1 MARMQGFGR
10 KREEEE
16 EQKRAQQKAADAS
29 QDSAVVQGRNYAK
42 ETAGALGQTGYKV
55 VSENKVNPFE
65 QTAKKT
71 NEQLLADYDAEMA
84 GRDGMAMGMTP
95 KRDLGT
101 RDVEVDFSTIKDNKQ
116 AAYFASTLANEDVAE
131 EFLKDWADY
140 SRQDSDDVLY
150 SAEDLL
156 GDRLFAA
163 PHSTKGKNQAT
174 VNTAMSTLASGLMMD
189 ADGNDIDLTG
199 ASLPM
204 VIQSIRTDPDTTSRK
219 EKTKALYTLTQTP
232 GSRFYGMTFDED
244 LANTFLSSADW
255 DADAYSKAVKE
266 YQSSFYASSGHD
278 EENIQTYLELA
289 NEISGGDDYGDSYST
304 RQQRSMRAALDK
316 AWEDSTGL
324 RAPTDD
330 DIAAW
335 SQQEQTAQAEGKSA
349 GSLFKFLFGDEQK
362 KAEKESERDA
372 EKQQAS
378 AFEQLSSRD
387 DVARAALTASTAPGI
402 ALPGETQSGERWV
415 TKLQEEQKQEE
426 SDAGAQMQAQFGGE
440 KNGGNVDL
448 TKRPQVGYE
457 AMAAAG
463 WGDYTEP
470 GGVSTVLTTGYGAP
484 DDGFMAQMT
493 PIREDGSVLT
503 PDELDAYYDSVR
515 EAVNQGKSIAEADP
529 QHLVLASRKGTPE
542 ELAKET
548 DWLNAYGEELHQ
560 AQEAYYA
567 QETPAQ
573 AQEQT
578 GEGKRWFSELYE
590 SRQEEQSAPVAQRES
605 VSTPGEAMALYLRGE
620 ALTQEEHQW
629 LDDVLNSNGAKLLLN
644 QQGFVGSIGEW
655 TTYGMDKYAKTLYA
669 QGAIPS
675 DVGSWIQ
682 QDLDILQSGVLDE
695 ATAGAGY
702 LALIQILNDA
712 DAWIES
718 GAVSI
723 PSGKNAYNVYM
734 STHDEAKAVSESIRE
749 AQRIA
754 VQNQKSAV
762 EAQKQAEEETY
773 QNLVN
778 AVTAG
783 TATSEQIEQ
792 YYDRNFT
799 GYTPVAAS
807 DKGYITFGKN
817 LNAVLDAND
826 GEYWNGTSAAAAEGM
841 EGEEQTRFR
850 EALADEARDILFE
863 YGTVANSLGMTTQ
876 EYLDKCGIETPY
888 QIADIAYT
896 RMVREGNEFLNSP
909 VAQAGLETD
918 DSPTIGVLPAAGMGA
933 AYGVVS
939 TADSLASAPYN
950 MLDAASYE
958 ANVRDIKSE
967 YNGQYGI
974 NGRAIYREQLIQYAN
989 SGSLS
994 QEQSAAL
1001 LENIAQVTD
1010 IYDVGYKIDQ
1020 GWLGN
1025 GYRAFMGMM
1034 DNVQSGMLD
1043 FASLGNELEQTVF
1056 NASASISGSA
1066 AGMLATGTLGALG
1079 AAPLAASGAVYG
1091 MQAWNDAYEEAVSNG
1106 LSKPTAAKL
1115 AVGPALISTVINA
1128 PGAEAEGNL
1137 LGGRSML
1144 EQDLAKQDALKA
1156 LTLRGKIAMYAKSL
1170 AEEVPKTMLSEG
1182 KEEAAEDVATSLYL
1196 STFYPMAQKID
1207 AGEKLQFSDIL
1218 AGLAS
1223 IEPMELL
1230 KDGTKSFVGGA
1241 LASVVFTMT
1250 GYAGMAIRRKLPG
1263 YHAPAVDLSQE
1274 MLDGK
1279 ADVTA
1284 ENIAKVTE
1292 SLAEELE
1299 KPEVAQ
1305 AVNEAAKQAQ
1315 DAQNTIAAAA
1325 AGVGAQHFEEGNE
1338 QARMQQTAQE
1348 KADAAQQA
1356 ADAAKSEF
1364 EEYSAAV
1371 MVGDL
1376 EKIKDMQ
1383 QARVRMGENQKTA
1396 NEYADTAEKHKAAA
1410 QEAYQKG
1417 MDEARARGAQISREQ
1432 NAQTV
1437 EQWRAEMEAMSQI
1450 ADIDT
1455 EMDTMRQSYAEAEEM
1470 ELDEDTR
1477 QAIEDR
1483 LNELRRERVEIG
1495 LPGREEAAQTREM
1508 FEQQYV
1514 QAKEL
1519 GMDEDTLSAI
1529 QKQIEL
1535 AQAKERIYTQSAYD
1549 WALEEELYPGETG
1562 GRQTVQAAQTTGR
1575 YANPDAEVQL
1585 TGAQEQQTGE
1595 RVAPEENYGTADG
1608 RPEKTVTVA
1617 SATFEEAY
1625 APELKTLDTI
1635 IKAGKQAEA
1644 LTQALRNGDPVSA
1657 KQIEQAQKTLIESLS
1672 QLDDD
1677 ALDVFASEVSD
1688 ALTKSGELEVETD
1701 EAKARDEANAQASY
1715 EKYLTDTAKK
1725 ELAKETYTALDG
1737 VAKTLRNRKV
1747 FINESQAADILYMTG
1762 KKTIPQVNIAYGTKF
1777 TTNRAER
1784 AIPLDGSFYVELAKE
1799 SRGIMN
1805 EASLNPAE
1813 DVMRALMRRKEAYSA
1828 MRQKVE
1834 EPKDRAQIRRAAKG
1848 VMEGDVGQ
1856 SAQTQENQQEKR
1868 TYRGVEVEQAEGKSK
1883 PTGSNY
1889 GENIYSATKRFAK
1902 ALGIGI
1908 KLGDSRVPKDASG
1921 YYQTRVGYAGVDAKS
1936 ASRVDVVIHEIGHA
1950 LSEKLG
1956 LTGTPEMV
1964 SNLKGENTS
1973 WAQNYSDAEM
1983 SEEAMAEYV
1992 WRRVLSDE
2000 QGRRFA
2006 GDEFTDMFDHQLR
2019 QKGYDKAFDTYKNDI
2034 RKWLNQSTQDRLQS
2048 MVVDRANAKEK
2059 ETLKEKLLRL
2069 TYEFVDS
2076 SAPAEL
2082 VNEKIRAETG
2092 ENKVEFSENLRDA
2105 ILLRNKADE
2114 RALHII
2120 GEGLVAR
2127 DGSTIIGG
2135 SFADAIKEGGL
2146 KGKDYKEFELY
2157 WLVKDS
2163 LDRDKQKKPVFD
2175 DGFASNAERK
2185 AFIAEKDKAH
2195 PEYAK
2200 TVDSLLKTWN
2210 AFTHEYLVGSG
2221 RLDEAGW
2228 KYFQSI
2234 YPYYAPTYRIK
2245 DGDFSIEKAKKAGF
2259 SVRQAKGST
2268 ELILNPMDS
2277 MLEMV
2282 GQIVRQDMNN
2292 QAAQK
2297 LETLLD
2303 THEGLGEIAHKIETE
2318 SRTDRPA
2325 QFDPLNGEFGD
2336 LIQSNVE
2343 ETGADGQNIITVWH
2357 DDGSTSKIEILN
2369 EPFFRMMANTPD
2381 NGTQVTDFIGRGTRA
2396 MTFLTTGANS
2406 VFGVRNF
2413 ARDFQNGVNNGTWAN
2428 NYLDGARKWLMT
2440 AYRIASGDEA
2450 IKGYDALGGSDGR
2463 IDTTKKGI
2471 DDLRHT
2477 LYTTE
2482 RLFHTQDGKWT
2493 PLNMEYFKN
2502 YDTSTLKGTAKWAG
2516 KRLFEFATLQG
2527 PNEFIEKTTRVAEY
2541 LYGKHDLN
2549 TAEGRAEAYRAAQE
2563 STVDFGRKGASSV
2576 GRGIRNIVPFMNASL
2591 QGVYRTGRQFTA
2603 QERGQL
2609 VSRVMRSILNTGL
2622 FTAVCAGLRAKFL
2635 DDEDKEQFAF
2645 LSDDL
2650 KNGHFF
2656 IPNLL
2661 PQVFGE
2667 APLIRIPIDQ
2677 SPLDYFTHAMVF
2689 NALESGKGDEF
2700 TIDMTTTFATMVD
2713 SLNPV
2718 GSTIFDPLI
2727 STQTNKNW
2735 YGSRIVPTYME
2746 SWDPTTQYTE
2756 DTPNTFIRLS
2766 RFINALPG
2774 NPEISP
2780 MMLQYVAQQYTGYV
2794 GQVAIPTIGGDD
2806 PLTAFTAYARKM
2818 LTSDPLKSN
2827 DVVSEVY
2834 NANTFLTTVVK
2845 AGDNGREFNMLRG
2858 DLTPRQAQRAY
2869 DEAYDLTHSG
2879 GTLYEAKQ
2887 TISEGYEKIKAIN
2900 ARTDLTDEEK
2910 YEKSSKIRAKMCEL
2924 ALEAN
2929 QEFAKYQE
2937 KWITGE
2943 SLLTGMLK
2951 TWGGGTTIKKQK

>member
-16 EQKRAQQKAADAS
+16 EQKRAQQQKAADAS

-116 AAYFASTLANEDVAE
+116 AAYFASTLANEDIAE

-140 SRQDSDDVLY
+140 SQQDSDDVLY

-174 VNTAMSTLASGLMMD
+174 VNTAMGTLASGLMMD

-204 VIQSIRTDPDTTSRK
+204 VIQGIRADPDTTSRK

-255 DADAYSKAVKE
+255 DDKKYKKAVDE
-266 YQSSFYASSGHD
+266 YQSAFYAGSGHD
-278 EENIQTYLELA
+278 DDNLKRYLELVA
-289 NEISGGDDYGDSYST
+289 EISGGDDYGDSYST

-335 SQQEQTAQAEGKSA
+335 SQQEQTAQEEGKSA
-349 GSLFKFLFGDEQK
+349 GSLSKFLKLLFGDEQK

-372 EKQQAS
+372 GEQQTS
-378 AFEQLSSRD
+378 TIEQLSSRD

-402 ALPGETQSGERWV
+402 ALPQEQEKDSGRWINQ
-415 TKLQEEQKQEE
+415 LQEKQEE
-426 SDAGAQMQAQFGGE
+426 
-440 KNGGNVDL
+440 
-448 TKRPQVGYE
+448 
-457 AMAAAG
+457 
-463 WGDYTEP
+463 
-470 GGVSTVLTTGYGAP
+470 
-484 DDGFMAQMT
+484 
-493 PIREDGSVLT
+493 
-503 PDELDAYYDSVR
+503 
-515 EAVNQGKSIAEADP
+515 
-529 QHLVLASRKGTPE
+529 
-542 ELAKET
+542 
-548 DWLNAYGEELHQ
+548 
-560 AQEAYYA
+560 
-567 QETPAQ
+567 ETPSQPTEQ
-573 AQEQT
+573 ATLTAEEPSGQT
-578 GEGKRWFSELYE
+578 GDGKRWFDELYE

-605 VSTPGEAMALYLRGE
+605 VSTPGEALALYLRGE
-620 ALTQEEHQW
+620 PLTQEEHQW

-644 QQGFVGSIGEW
+644 QQGIVGSIGEW
-655 TTYGMDKYAKTLYA
+655 TTYGMDKRAKTLYA

-754 VQNQKSAV
+754 VQSQKSAV
-762 EAQKQAEEETY
+762 EAQKQADEEAY

-783 TATSEQIEQ
+783 TATPEQIEQ

-799 GYTPVAAS
+799 AYTPIAAS

-817 LNAVLDAND
+817 LNAVLDASD
-826 GEYWNGTSAAAAEGM
+826 GEYWSGTSAAAAEGM
-841 EGEEQTRFR
+841 EGEEQNRFR
-850 EALADEARDILFE
+850 EALADEARNILFE

-896 RMVREGNEFLNSP
+896 RMVKQGNEFLNSP

-918 DSPTIGVLPAAGMGA
+918 DSPTIGVLPAAGAGA

-989 SGSLS
+989 SGNLS
-994 QEQSAAL
+994 DEQSAAL
-1001 LENIAQVTD
+1001 LQNIAQVTD

-1066 AGMLATGTLGALG
+1066 AGMLATGTLGAMG

-1115 AVGPALISTVINA
+1115 AAGPALISTVINA
-1128 PGAEAEGNL
+1128 PGAEAEGDL
-1137 LGGRSML
+1137 LGGRSLL
-1144 EQDLAKQDALKA
+1144 ERDLAKQDALKA

-1207 AGEKLQFSDIL
+1207 AGEKPQFSDFL

-1223 IEPMELL
+1223 VEPMELL

-1241 LASVVFTMT
+1241 FASVVFTMT

-1315 DAQNTIAAAA
+1315 DAQNTVAAAA

-1338 QARMQQTAQE
+1338 QVRMQQAAQE

-1371 MVGDL
+1371 IAGDL
-1376 EKIKDMQ
+1376 DKIKDMQ

-1417 MDEARARGAQISREQ
+1417 MDEARTRGAQISREQ

-1455 EMDTMRQSYAEAEEM
+1455 EMNAMRQSYAEAEEM
-1470 ELDEDTR
+1470 GLDEDTR

-1519 GMDEDTLSAI
+1519 GMDEDTLTAI
-1529 QKQIEL
+1529 QKQVEL

-1562 GRQTVQAAQTTGR
+1562 GRQTVQAAQSAGR

-1595 RVAPEENYGTADG
+1595 NITPEGDYGTADG

-1617 SATFEEAY
+1617 STTFEEAY
-1625 APELKTLDTI
+1625 APELKTLDAI
-1635 IKAGKQAEA
+1635 IEAGKQAEA
-1644 LTQALRNGDPVSA
+1644 LTQAIRNGEPVSA
-1657 KQIEQAQKTLIESLS
+1657 KQIEQVQKAMGKSLS

-1677 ALDVFASEVSD
+1677 ALDVFASEVND
-1688 ALTKSGELEVETD
+1688 ALTKSGELAIETD
-1701 EAKARDEANAQASY
+1701 AAKARDEANAQASY

-1784 AIPLDGSFYVELAKE
+1784 AIPLDGQFYVELAKE

-1805 EASLNPAE
+1805 EASLNPAK

-1856 SAQTQENQQEKR
+1856 SAKTETQEKR

-1973 WAQNYSDAEM
+1973 WAQNYTDAEM

-2245 DGDFSIEKAKKAGF
+2245 DGEFSIEKAKKAGF

-2297 LETLLD
+2297 LEMLLD

-2381 NGTQVTDFIGRGTRA
+2381 NGKQVTDFIGRGTRA

-2440 AYRIASGDEA
+2440 AYRIYHGDEA
-2450 IKGYDALGGSDGR
+2450 VTGYDALGGSDGR

-2482 RLFHTQDGKWT
+2482 RLFHTKDGKWT

-2563 STVDFGRKGASSV
+2563 STVDFGRKGASNV
-2576 GRGIRNIVPFMNASL
+2576 GRGIRNIIPFMNASL

-2609 VSRVMRSILNTGL
+2609 VSRVMRSVINTGL

-2677 SPLDYFTHAMVF
+2677 NPLDYFTHAMVF

-2700 TIDMTTTFATMVD
+2700 TIDMATTFATMVD

-2756 DTPNTFIRLS
+2756 DTPDAFIKLS
-2766 RFINALPG
+2766 RFTQSMFGAK
-2774 NPEISP
+2774 ISP
-2780 MMLQYVAQQYTGYV
+2780 MMLQYVAQQYLGYV

-2834 NANTFLTTVVK
+2834 NNSTFLTTVVK

-2858 DLTPRQAQRAY
+2858 DLTPRQAQKAY

-2937 KWITGE
+2937 KWVTGE

>member
-16 EQKRAQQKAADAS
+16 EQKRAQQQKAADAS

-116 AAYFASTLANEDVAE
+116 AAYFASTLASEDVAE

-140 SRQDSDDVLY
+140 SQQDSDDVLY

-174 VNTAMSTLASGLMMD
+174 VNTAMGTLASGLMMD

-204 VIQSIRTDPDTTSRK
+204 VIQGIRTDPDTTSRK

-278 EENIQTYLELA
+278 EENIQKYLELA
-289 NEISGGDDYGDSYST
+289 NEIGDSNDYGDSYST
-304 RQQRSMRAALDK
+304 RQRRSMRAALDK

-335 SQQEQTAQAEGKSA
+335 SQQEQTAQEEGKSA

-372 EKQQAS
+372 GEQQAS
-378 AFEQLSSRD
+378 TIEQLSSRD

-402 ALPGETQSGERWV
+402 ALPSETQSGGRWINQ
-415 TKLQEEQKQEE
+415 LQEKQ
-426 SDAGAQMQAQFGGE
+426 
-440 KNGGNVDL
+440 
-448 TKRPQVGYE
+448 
-457 AMAAAG
+457 
-463 WGDYTEP
+463 
-470 GGVSTVLTTGYGAP
+470 
-484 DDGFMAQMT
+484 
-493 PIREDGSVLT
+493 
-503 PDELDAYYDSVR
+503 
-515 EAVNQGKSIAEADP
+515 
-529 QHLVLASRKGTPE
+529 
-542 ELAKET
+542 
-548 DWLNAYGEELHQ
+548 GEETPSQPTEQ
-560 AQEAYYA
+560 ATLTAE
-567 QETPAQ
+567 EPSG
-573 AQEQT
+573 QT
-578 GEGKRWFSELYE
+578 GDGKRWFDELYE

-605 VSTPGEAMALYLRGE
+605 VETPEEAMSLLLKGE
-620 ALTQEEHQW
+620 ALTEDESVM
-629 LDDVLNSNGAKLLLN
+629 LAPYTESNAGKLLLGISVN
-644 QQGFVGSIGEW
+644 GDTLKTSEAIQSEVGATI
-655 TTYGMDKYAKTLYA
+655 D
-669 QGAIPS
+669 GALT
-675 DVGSWIQ
+675 V
-682 QDLDILQSGVLDE
+682 LKSGILDE
-695 ATAGAGY
+695 QTTGMGY
-702 LALIQILNDA
+702 LALIQLMQEVDGK
-712 DAWIES
+712 IES
-718 GAVSI
+718 GEYVPPELKNRYSYYIQQNESAKSVINSI
-723 PSGKNAYNVYM
+723 
-734 STHDEAKAVSESIRE
+734 DEARDLAIQQQKNM
-749 AQRIA
+749 
-754 VQNQKSAV
+754 VQ
-762 EAQKQAEEETY
+762 AQKQAEQAAY
-773 QNLVN
+773 N
-778 AVTAG
+778 ASVRRAVEG
-783 TATSEQIEQ
+783 TATEEDLQ
-792 YYDRNFT
+792 
-799 GYTPVAAS
+799 A
-807 DKGYITFGKN
+807 IT
-817 LNAVLDAND
+817 DANTYGSNAKRTD
-826 GEYWNGTSAAAAEGM
+826 STYKSLQLQLGTVYYSEAGGYWNGNSAAASEGV
-841 EGEEQTRFR
+841 EGSVRDQYRRQLIYKANELLNEY
-850 EALADEARDILFE
+850 AD
-863 YGTVANSLGMTTQ
+863 VANGLGMTTQ
-876 EYLDKCGIETPY
+876 EYLDKCGITDLD
-888 QIADIAYT
+888 QLVDMAHT
-896 RMVREGNEFLNSP
+896 RMLRQGSEFLNSP

-918 DSPTIGVLPAAGMGA
+918 DSPTIGVLPAAGAGA

-939 TADSLASAPYN
+939 TADSFASAPYN
-950 MLDAASYE
+950 LVSLSTYD
-958 ANVRDIKSE
+958 ANVNDIRNS
-967 YNGQYGI
+967 YNGQYGV

-989 SGSLS
+989 SGNLS
-994 QEQSAAL
+994 EEQSTAL
-1001 LENIAQVTD
+1001 LNDIARAKD

-1020 GWLGN
+1020 GFISN
-1025 GYRAFMGMM
+1025 GYRSFLTMM
-1034 DNVQSGMLD
+1034 DNTKKGLTD
-1043 FASLGNELEQTVF
+1043 FAELGNDFEQGTF
-1056 NASASISGSA
+1056 NAFANITGSA
-1066 AGMLATGTLGALG
+1066 AGMGIAGAVG
-1079 AAPLAASGAVYG
+1079 AMGAPAIVASGVAYG
-1091 MQAWNDAYEEAVSNG
+1091 MTTWNDTFEEARADGMSMQV
-1106 LSKPTAAKL
+1106 AAAYAL
-1115 AVGPALISTVINA
+1115 PPAIISTVVNS
-1128 PGAEAEGNL
+1128 PGAKAEGNM
-1137 LGGRSML
+1137 LGGRNLL
-1144 EQDLAKQDALKA
+1144 EYQLAKQDALKA

-1207 AGEKLQFSDIL
+1207 AGEKPQFSDIL

-1223 IEPMELL
+1223 VKPMELL

-1315 DAQNTIAAAA
+1315 DAQNTVAAAA

-1338 QARMQQTAQE
+1338 QVRMQQTAQE

-1371 MVGDL
+1371 IAGDL
-1376 EKIKDMQ
+1376 DKIKDMQ

-1432 NAQTV
+1432 NAQMV

-1455 EMDTMRQSYAEAEEM
+1455 EMNAMRQSYAEAEEM
-1470 ELDEDTR
+1470 GLDEDTR
-1477 QAIEDR
+1477 QEIENR

-1495 LPGREEAAQTREM
+1495 LPGREEAAQTRERL
-1508 FEQQYV
+1508 EQGLA
-1514 QAKEL
+1514 QAREL
-1519 GMDEDTLSAI
+1519 GLDEDTRAEMEH
-1529 QKQIEL
+1529 QVEL
-1535 AQAKERIYTQSAYD
+1535 ARAKERIYTQSQSD

-1562 GRQTVQAAQTTGR
+1562 EWQTEQVAQTAGR

-1585 TGAQEQQTGE
+1585 TGAQEQQNGE
-1595 RVAPEENYGTADG
+1595 SFTPEKNYGTADG
-1608 RPEKTVTVA
+1608 RPGKTVA
-1617 SATFEEAY
+1617 STTFEEAY
-1625 APELKTLDTI
+1625 APELKTLDAI
-1635 IKAGKQAEA
+1635 IEAGKQAEA
-1644 LTQALRNGDPVSA
+1644 LTQAIRNGEPVSA
-1657 KQIEQAQKTLIESLS
+1657 KQIEQVQKAMGKSLS

-1688 ALTKSGELEVETD
+1688 ALTKSGELAMETD
-1701 EAKARDEANAQASY
+1701 AAKARDEANAQASY

-1784 AIPLDGSFYVELAKE
+1784 AIPLGGQFYVELAKE
-1799 SRGIMN
+1799 SRGIMD

-1856 SAQTQENQQEKR
+1856 SAKTETQEKR

-1973 WAQNYSDAEM
+1973 WAQNYTDAEM

-2006 GDEFTDMFDHQLR
+2006 GDEFTDMFDYQLR

-2034 RKWLNQSTQDRLQS
+2034 RKWLSQSTQDRLQS

-2135 SFADAIKEGGL
+2135 SFADAIKEGRL

-2210 AFTHEYLVGSG
+2210 AFTHEYLVNSG

-2297 LETLLD
+2297 LEMLLD

-2440 AYRIASGDEA
+2440 AYRIYHGDEA
-2450 IKGYDALGGSDGR
+2450 VTGYDALGGSDGR

-2482 RLFHTQDGKWT
+2482 RLFHTKDGKWT

-2576 GRGIRNIVPFMNASL
+2576 GRGFRNIIPFMNASL

-2609 VSRVMRSILNTGL
+2609 VSRVMRSVINTGL
-2622 FTAVCAGLRAKFL
+2622 FTAVCAGMRAKFL

-2677 SPLDYFTHAMVF
+2677 NPLDYFTHAMVF

-2700 TIDMTTTFATMVD
+2700 TIDMATTFATMVD

-2756 DTPNTFIRLS
+2756 DTPDTFIKLS
-2766 RFINALPG
+2766 RFMQSMFGAK
-2774 NPEISP
+2774 ISP
-2780 MMLQYVAQQYTGYV
+2780 MMLQYVAQQYLGYV

-2806 PLTAFTAYARKM
+2806 PLAAFTAYARKM

-2834 NANTFLTTVVK
+2834 NNSTFLTTVVK

-2858 DLTPRQAQRAY
+2858 DLTPRQAQKAY

-2887 TISEGYEKIKAIN
+2887 TISEGYERIKAIN

-2937 KWITGE
+2937 KWVTGE

>member
-16 EQKRAQQKAADAS
+16 EQKRAQQQKTADAS

-101 RDVEVDFSTIKDNKQ
+101 QDVEVDFSTIKDNKQ
-116 AAYFASTLANEDVAE
+116 AAYFASTLANEDIAE

-156 GDRLFAA
+156 GDHLFAA
-163 PHSTKGKNQAT
+163 PHSMKGKNQAT
-174 VNTAMSTLASGLMMD
+174 VNTAMGTLASGLMMD

-204 VIQSIRTDPDTTSRK
+204 VIQSIRTDPGTTSRK

-278 EENIQTYLELA
+278 EDNLKRYLELA
-289 NEISGGDDYGDSYST
+289 AEIGEGNDYGDAYST

-335 SQQEQTAQAEGKSA
+335 SQQEQTAQEEGKSA
-349 GSLFKFLFGDEQK
+349 GSLSKFLKLLFGDEQK

-372 EKQQAS
+372 GEQQAS
-378 AFEQLSSRD
+378 TIEQLSSRD

-402 ALPGETQSGERWV
+402 ALPSETQSGGRWV
-415 TKLQEEQKQEE
+415 TQLQEERKQEE
-426 SDAGAQMQAQFGGE
+426 SDAGAQMQAQ
-440 KNGGNVDL
+440 
-448 TKRPQVGYE
+448 
-457 AMAAAG
+457 
-463 WGDYTEP
+463 
-470 GGVSTVLTTGYGAP
+470 
-484 DDGFMAQMT
+484 
-493 PIREDGSVLT
+493 
-503 PDELDAYYDSVR
+503 
-515 EAVNQGKSIAEADP
+515 
-529 QHLVLASRKGTPE
+529 
-542 ELAKET
+542 
-548 DWLNAYGEELHQ
+548 
-560 AQEAYYA
+560 
-567 QETPAQ
+567 
-573 AQEQT
+573 EQT
-578 GEGKRWFSELYE
+578 GDGKRWFDELYE

-605 VSTPGEAMALYLRGE
+605 VSTPGEALALYLRGE
-620 ALTQEEHQW
+620 PLTQEEHQW

-644 QQGFVGSIGEW
+644 QQG
-655 TTYGMDKYAKTLYA
+655 T
-669 QGAIPS
+669 
-675 DVGSWIQ
+675 VGSWIQ
-682 QDLDILQSGVLDE
+682 QDIDILQSGILDE

-749 AQRIA
+749 AQRIV
-754 VQNQKSAV
+754 VQSQKSAV
-762 EAQKQAEEETY
+762 EAQKQAEQEAYTASV
-773 QNLVN
+773 QRI
-778 AVTAG
+778 TAG
-783 TATSEQIEQ
+783 NPTEEDLQ
-792 YYDRNFT
+792 R
-799 GYTPVAAS
+799 VA
-807 DKGYITFGKN
+807 
-817 LNAVLDAND
+817 DANTYGSSAKRTD
-826 GEYWNGTSAAAAEGM
+826 STYKSLQLQLGTVYYSEAGGYWNGNSAAASEGV
-841 EGEEQTRFR
+841 EGSVRDQYRR
-850 EALADEARDILFE
+850 QIVYEAGEVLNEYADI
-863 YGTVANSLGMTTQ
+863 ANGLGMTTQ
-876 EYLDKCGIETPY
+876 EYLDKCGITSLD
-888 QIADIAYT
+888 QMMDMAYT

-918 DSPTIGVLPAAGMGA
+918 NSPTIGVLPAAGAGA

-950 MLDAASYE
+950 MVDAITYE

-989 SGSLS
+989 SGNLS

-1001 LENIAQVTD
+1001 MQNIAQVTD

-1066 AGMLATGTLGALG
+1066 TGMLATGALGALG
-1079 AAPLAASGAVYG
+1079 AAPLAASAAVYG
-1091 MQAWNDAYEEAVSNG
+1091 VQAWNDNYEEAVSNG

-1115 AVGPALISTVINA
+1115 AMGPALISTVINT
-1128 PGAEAEGNL
+1128 PGAAKEGDL
-1137 LGGRSML
+1137 LGGRSLL
-1144 EQDLAKQDALKA
+1144 EQELAEQDALKA
-1156 LTLRGKIAMYAKSL
+1156 LTFRGKLTMYAQSL
-1170 AEEVPKTMLSEG
+1170 AIEVSKTILPEG
-1182 KEEAAEDVATSLYL
+1182 VEEAAEDVTTSLWL
-1196 STFYPMAQKID
+1196 STVYPMYQKAD
-1207 AGEKLQFSDIL
+1207 AGERVQFSDFL

-1223 IEPMELL
+1223 VEPMELL

-1263 YHAPAVDLSQE
+1263 YHSPAVDLSQE

-1315 DAQNTIAAAA
+1315 DAQNTVAAAA

-1338 QARMQQTAQE
+1338 QVRMQQAAQE

-1371 MVGDL
+1371 IAGDL
-1376 EKIKDMQ
+1376 DKIKDMQ

-1417 MDEARARGAQISREQ
+1417 MDEARTRGAQISREQ

-1455 EMDTMRQSYAEAEEM
+1455 EMNAMRQSYAEAEEM
-1470 ELDEDTR
+1470 GLDEDTR

-1529 QKQIEL
+1529 QKQVEL

-1562 GRQTVQAAQTTGR
+1562 GRQTEQAAQSAGR

-1595 RVAPEENYGTADG
+1595 NIVPEENYGTADG
-1608 RPEKTVTVA
+1608 RPEETVTVA

-1635 IKAGKQAEA
+1635 IEVGKQAEA
-1644 LTQALRNGDPVSA
+1644 LTQALRNGEPVSA
-1657 KQIEQAQKTLIESLS
+1657 KQIEQAQKAMSKSLS

-1677 ALDVFASEVSD
+1677 ALNVFASEVND
-1688 ALTKSGELEVETD
+1688 ALTKSGELAIETD
-1701 EAKARDEANAQASY
+1701 AAKARDEANAQASY

-1784 AIPLDGSFYVELAKE
+1784 AIPLDGQFYVELAKE
-1799 SRGIMN
+1799 SRGIMDP
-1805 EASLNPAE
+1805 ASLNPAE
-1813 DVMRALMRRKEAYSA
+1813 DVMSALMRRKEAYSA

-1856 SAQTQENQQEKR
+1856 SAKTETQEKR

-1973 WAQNYSDAEM
+1973 WAQNYTDAEM

-2245 DGDFSIEKAKKAGF
+2245 DGEFSIEKAKKAGF

-2297 LETLLD
+2297 LEMLLD

-2336 LIQSNVE
+2336 LIQSNIE

-2381 NGTQVTDFIGRGTRA
+2381 NGKQVTDFIGRGTRA

-2440 AYRIASGDEA
+2440 AYRIYHGDEA
-2450 IKGYDALGGSDGR
+2450 VKGYDALGGSNGR

-2482 RLFHTQDGKWT
+2482 RLFHTKDGKWT

-2502 YDTSTLKGTAKWAG
+2502 YDTSTLAGTAKWAG

-2563 STVDFGRKGASSV
+2563 STVDFGRKGASNV
-2576 GRGIRNIVPFMNASL
+2576 GRGIRNIIPFMNASL

-2609 VSRVMRSILNTGL
+2609 VSRVMRSVINTGL

-2677 SPLDYFTHAMVF
+2677 NPLDYFTHAMVF

-2700 TIDMTTTFATMVD
+2700 TIDMATTFATMVD

-2746 SWDPTTQYTE
+2746 SWDSTTQYTE
-2756 DTPNTFIRLS
+2756 DTPDTFIRLS
-2766 RFINALPG
+2766 RFIKALPG
-2774 NPEISP
+2774 NSEISP
-2780 MMLQYVAQQYTGYV
+2780 MMLQYVAQQYLGYV
-2794 GQVAIPTIGGDD
+2794 GQVAIPTMGGDD

-2834 NANTFLTTVVK
+2834 NNSTFLTTVVK

-2858 DLTPRQAQRAY
+2858 DLTPRQAKKAY

-2937 KWITGE
+2937 KWVTGE

>member
-1 MARMQGFGR
+1 MARTQNFGR

-16 EQKRAQQKAADAS
+16 EQKRAQQQKAADAS

-42 ETAGALGQTGYKV
+42 ETASALGQTGYKV

-156 GDRLFAA
+156 GDRLFAV

-174 VNTAMSTLASGLMMD
+174 VNTAMGTLASGLMMD

-204 VIQSIRTDPDTTSRK
+204 VIQSIRTGPDTTSRK

-278 EENIQTYLELA
+278 EENIQKYLELA
-289 NEISGGDDYGDSYST
+289 NEIGEGNDYGDSYST

-335 SQQEQTAQAEGKSA
+335 SRQEQTAQAEGKSA
-349 GSLFKFLFGDEQK
+349 GSLSKFLKLLFGDEQK

-378 AFEQLSSRD
+378 TIEQLSSRD
-387 DVARAALTASTAPGI
+387 DVARAALTASSAPGI
-402 ALPGETQSGERWV
+402 AFPQEQEKDSGRWINQ
-415 TKLQEEQKQEE
+415 LQEKQEE
-426 SDAGAQMQAQFGGE
+426 ETTSQPTEQAT
-440 KNGGNVDL
+440 L
-448 TKRPQVGYE
+448 TAE
-457 AMAAAG
+457 
-463 WGDYTEP
+463 EP
-470 GGVSTVLTTGYGAP
+470 SG
-484 DDGFMAQMT
+484 
-493 PIREDGSVLT
+493 
-503 PDELDAYYDSVR
+503 
-515 EAVNQGKSIAEADP
+515 
-529 QHLVLASRKGTPE
+529 
-542 ELAKET
+542 
-548 DWLNAYGEELHQ
+548 
-560 AQEAYYA
+560 
-567 QETPAQ
+567 
-573 AQEQT
+573 QT
-578 GEGKRWFSELYE
+578 GDGKRWFDELYDE
-590 SRQEEQSAPVAQRES
+590 KKEETPTPIAQRES
-605 VSTPGEAMALYLRGE
+605 VSTPGEALALYLRGE
-620 ALTQEEHQW
+620 PLTQEEHQW

-644 QQGFVGSIGEW
+644 QQGTVGSIGEW
-655 TTYGMDKYAKTLYA
+655 TTYGMDKRAKTLYA

-754 VQNQKSAV
+754 VQSQKSAV
-762 EAQKQAEEETY
+762 EAQKQADEEAY

-783 TATSEQIEQ
+783 TATPEQIEQ

-799 GYTPVAAS
+799 AYTPIAAS

-817 LNAVLDAND
+817 LNAVLDASD
-826 GEYWNGTSAAAAEGM
+826 GEYWSGTSAAAAEGM
-841 EGEEQTRFR
+841 EGEEQNRFR
-850 EALADEARDILFE
+850 EALADEARNILFE
-863 YGTVANSLGMTTQ
+863 YGTVANSLGMTTR

-896 RMVREGNEFLNSP
+896 RMVKQGNEFLNSP

-918 DSPTIGVLPAAGMGA
+918 DSPTIGVLPAAGAGA

-989 SGSLS
+989 SGNLS

-1001 LENIAQVTD
+1001 LENIAQVKD

-1043 FASLGNELEQTVF
+1043 FASLGNEFEQTVF

-1066 AGMLATGTLGALG
+1066 TGMLATGALGAMG

-1115 AVGPALISTVINA
+1115 AAGPALISTVINA
-1128 PGAEAEGNL
+1128 PGAEAEGDL
-1137 LGGRSML
+1137 LGGRSLL
-1144 EQDLAKQDALKA
+1144 ERDLAKQDALKA

-1207 AGEKLQFSDIL
+1207 AGEKPQFSDIL

-1223 IEPMELL
+1223 VKPMGLL

-1279 ADVTA
+1279 ADVTE

-1315 DAQNTIAAAA
+1315 DAQNTVAAAA

-1338 QARMQQTAQE
+1338 QVRMQQTAQE

-1371 MVGDL
+1371 IEGDL
-1376 EKIKDMQ
+1376 DKIKDMQ

-1417 MDEARARGAQISREQ
+1417 MDEARTRGAQISREQ

-1455 EMDTMRQSYAEAEEM
+1455 EMNAIRQSYAEAEEM
-1470 ELDEDTR
+1470 GLDEDTR

-1529 QKQIEL
+1529 QKQVEL

-1549 WALEEELYPGETG
+1549 WELEEELYPGETG
-1562 GRQTVQAAQTTGR
+1562 GRQTVQAAQSAGR

-1585 TGAQEQQTGE
+1585 TGVQEQQTGE
-1595 RVAPEENYGTADG
+1595 NITPEGDYGTADG

-1617 SATFEEAY
+1617 STTFEEAY
-1625 APELKTLDTI
+1625 APELKTLDAI
-1635 IKAGKQAEA
+1635 IEAGKQAEA
-1644 LTQALRNGDPVSA
+1644 LTQAIRNGEPVSA
-1657 KQIEQAQKTLIESLS
+1657 KQIEQVQKAMGKSLS

-1677 ALDVFASEVSD
+1677 ALNVFASEVND
-1688 ALTKSGELEVETD
+1688 ALTKSGELAMETD
-1701 EAKARDEANAQASY
+1701 AAKARDEANAQASY

-1737 VAKTLRNRKV
+1737 VAKALRNRKV

-1799 SRGIMN
+1799 SRGIMD

-1848 VMEGDVGQ
+1848 VMEGDVGR
-1856 SAQTQENQQEKR
+1856 SAKTETQEKR

-1973 WAQNYSDAEM
+1973 WAQNYTDAEM

-2006 GDEFTDMFDHQLR
+2006 GDEFTDMFDYQLR
-2019 QKGYDKAFDTYKNDI
+2019 QKGYDKAFDTYKNNI

-2092 ENKVEFSENLRDA
+2092 ENKVAFSENLRDA

-2245 DGDFSIEKAKKAGF
+2245 DGEFSIEKAKKAGF

-2297 LETLLD
+2297 LEMLLD

-2440 AYRIASGDEA
+2440 AYRIYHGDKA
-2450 IKGYDALGGSDGR
+2450 VTGYDALGGSDGR

-2471 DDLRHT
+2471 KDLRHT

-2482 RLFHTQDGKWT
+2482 RLFHTKDGKWT

-2563 STVDFGRKGASSV
+2563 STVDFGRKGASNV
-2576 GRGIRNIVPFMNASL
+2576 GRGFRNIIPFMNASL

-2609 VSRVMRSILNTGL
+2609 VSRVMRSVINTGL

-2677 SPLDYFTHAMVF
+2677 NPLDYFTHAMVF

-2700 TIDMTTTFATMVD
+2700 TIDMATTFATMVD

-2746 SWDPTTQYTE
+2746 SWDSTTQYTE

-2766 RFINALPG
+2766 RFIKALPG

-2780 MMLQYVAQQYTGYV
+2780 MMLQYVAQQYLGYV

-2834 NANTFLTTVVK
+2834 NNSTFLTTVVK

-2858 DLTPRQAQRAY
+2858 DLTPRQAKRAY
-2869 DEAYDLTHSG
+2869 DEAYDMTHSG
-2879 GTLYEAKQ
+2879 GVLYEAKQ
-2887 TISEGYEKIKAIN
+2887 TISEGYERIKAIN

-2937 KWITGE
+2937 KWVTGE